1 MTYEKKGGDTRH
13 ECVPSARLP
22 DPARWRVALS
32 AALLMGLTLSGPAHS
47 DADVAVPAMGVACPD
62 QPTVQDAEGNVY
74 ATVRIGAQC
83 WMREDLRA
91 TKFSGQQS
99 IPTAAN
105 NAAWS
110 ASANR
115 PRRALRRAAGGALL
129 HLYNFSAVE
138 DQRGICPAGWK
149 VPSREQWTALR
160 EQVGTADA
168 GRRLKSTQLK
178 TAGIFGWDSP
188 NVADNTSGFS
198 GLPAGYRSGSGVYAS
213 MHKFG
218 YWWSDTPT
226 GPDKAGFVA
235 ARNSSSTLKVGSFDR
250 RAGFSV
256 RCVRVAP
263 VVDPVVDVVVDP
275 APASCPVVV
284 TEAVEQVGS
293 DQATVRSS
301 VGADGNDPVIARGV
315 AWDTAPDPTLAAN
328 ATGSGSGSGVFTV
341 QLGALPPTTTFFV
354 RAYATNSVRTC
365 YGETLSFTTLPAVAQ
380 ETQNCP
386 TTVSDISG
394 NVYGTVRIGSQCWM
408 KQNLKTLQY
417 RDGSPVVGFSLAA
430 NNAGYFPVTDF
441 YPGVYRAEFGELYNH
456 RAVTEA
462 KGLCP
467 VGWHVPSNE
476 EWNTLASFLDPAA
489 APNAGAVAQTL
500 SATAGG
506 ALKSL
511 KTYDPQVSASFFGW
525 ISPNTQATDAVGF
538 DGRPAGQRRDHLFDV
553 LEMRKFGGWWASTS
567 TGDAAWYHAIRFD
580 NGAIVRASDSRTRLG
595 LSVRCVKD

>member
-1 MTYEKKGGDTRH
+1 MSYREKGGDTH
-13 ECVPSARLP
+13 DDKPVSVRLP
-22 DPARWRVALS
+22 RQARWGVALS
-32 AALLMGLTLSGPAHS
+32 AALLVGLTLSGKARS
-47 DADVAVPAMGVACPD
+47 DAHVAGPAMGVACPD
-62 QPTVQDAEGNVY
+62 QTTVQDAEGNVY
-74 ATVRIGAQC
+74 STVRIGSQC

-91 TKFSGQQS
+91 TKFSGQQP

-129 HLYNFSAVE
+129 HLYNFSAVQDE
-138 DQRGICPAGWK
+138 RGICPAGWK
-149 VPSREQWTALR
+149 VPSHEQWMALR

-218 YWWSDTPT
+218 YWWSDTPS

-263 VVDPVVDVVVDP
+263 VVDPVVDP
-275 APASCPVVV
+275 APASCPIVV

-430 NNAGYFPVTDF
+430 NNAGYFPVTNF

-525 ISPNTQATDAVGF
+525 TSPNTQATDAVGF

>member
-1 MTYEKKGGDTRH
+1 M
-13 ECVPSARLP
+13 
-22 DPARWRVALS
+22 
-32 AALLMGLTLSGPAHS
+32 
-47 DADVAVPAMGVACPD
+47 
-62 QPTVQDAEGNVY
+62 
-74 ATVRIGAQC
+74 
-83 WMREDLRA
+83 
-91 TKFSGQQS
+91 
-99 IPTAAN
+99 
-105 NAAWS
+105 
-110 ASANR
+110 
-115 PRRALRRAAGGALL
+115 
-129 HLYNFSAVE
+129 
-138 DQRGICPAGWK
+138 
-149 VPSREQWTALR
+149 
-160 EQVGTADA
+160 
-168 GRRLKSTQLK
+168 
-178 TAGIFGWDSP
+178 
-188 NVADNTSGFS
+188 
-198 GLPAGYRSGSGVYAS
+198 
-213 MHKFG
+213 
-218 YWWSDTPT
+218 
-226 GPDKAGFVA
+226 A
-235 ARNSSSTLKVGSFDR
+235 ARHNSPTLKVGSVDR

-293 DQATVRSS
+293 DQATVRSR
-301 VGADGNDPVIARGV
+301 VEADGNDPVIARGV

-328 ATGSGSGSGVFTV
+328 ATGSDSGSGVFTV

-365 YGETLSFTTLPAVAQ
+365 YGETLSFTTLPAVVP
-380 ETQNCP
+380 ETQSCP

-394 NVYGTVRIGSQCWM
+394 NVYGTVQIGAQCWM
-408 KQNLKTLQY
+408 KQNLRTLQY
-417 RDGSPVVGFSLAA
+417 RDGSPVVSFSLAT

-511 KTYDPQVSASFFGW
+511 KTYDPQASASFFGW
-525 ISPNTQATDAVGF
+525 MSPNAQATDAVGF
-538 DGRPAGQRRDHLFDV
+538 DGRPAGQRRDYIFDV
-553 LEMRKFGGWWASTS
+553 LEMRKFGGWWASTR
-567 TGDAAWYHAIRFD
+567 TGDAAWYHAIRSD

>member
-1 MTYEKKGGDTRH
+1 MTYEKKSGDTHH
-13 ECVPSARLP
+13 ESGPSARLP

-32 AALLMGLTLSGPAHS
+32 AALLMGLTLSGQAHS

-83 WMREDLRA
+83 WMREDLRT
-91 TKFSGQQS
+91 TKFSDQQP
-99 IPTAAN
+99 IPTAN
-105 NAAWS
+105 NASWS
-110 ASANR
+110 ASANT
-115 PRRALRRAAGGALL
+115 PRRALRAARGTLV
-129 HLYNFSAVE
+129 HLYNFSAVQDE
-138 DQRGICPAGWK
+138 RGICPAGWE
-149 VPSREQWTALR
+149 VPSREQWSALR
-160 EQVGTADA
+160 EQVGAANA

-178 TAGIFGWDSP
+178 APGIVGWDAP

-198 GLPAGYRSGSGVYAS
+198 GLPAGYRAASGLYAS

-218 YWWSDTPT
+218 YWWSDTPI
-226 GPDKAGFVA
+226 GADKAVFVA
-235 ARNSSSTLKVGSFDR
+235 ARHNSPTLKVGSVDR

-293 DQATVRSS
+293 DQATVRSR
-301 VGADGNDPVIARGV
+301 VEADGNDPVIARGV

-365 YGETLSFTTLPAVAQ
+365 YGETLSFTTLPAVVP
-380 ETQNCP
+380 ETQSCP

-394 NVYGTVRIGSQCWM
+394 NVYGTVQIGAQCWM
-408 KQNLKTLQY
+408 KQNLRTLQY
-417 RDGSPVVGFSLAA
+417 RDGSPVVSFSLAT

-511 KTYDPQVSASFFGW
+511 KTYDPQASASFFGW
-525 ISPNTQATDAVGF
+525 MSPNAQATDAVGF
-538 DGRPAGQRRDHLFDV
+538 DGRPAGQRRDYIFDV
-553 LEMRKFGGWWASTS
+553 LEMRKFGGWWASTR

>member
-1 MTYEKKGGDTRH
+1 MPCRERGGDTH
-13 ECVPSARLP
+13 KKNGPSVRLP

-32 AALLMGLTLSGPAHS
+32 AALLVGLTLSGKAQS
-47 DADVAVPAMGVACPD
+47 DAHVAGPAMGVACPD
-62 QPTVQDAEGNVY
+62 QTTVQDVEGNVY
-74 ATVRIGAQC
+74 STVRIGSQC

-91 TKFSGQQS
+91 TKFSDQQP
-99 IPTAAN
+99 IPTAN
-105 NAAWS
+105 NASWS
-110 ASANR
+110 ASANT
-115 PRRALRRAAGGALL
+115 PRRTLRAARGTLV
-129 HLYNFSAVE
+129 HLYNFSAVQDE
-138 DQRGICPAGWK
+138 RGICPAGWE
-149 VPSREQWTALR
+149 VPSREQWSALR
-160 EQVGTADA
+160 EQVGAANA
-168 GRRLKSTQLK
+168 GRRLKSTLLK
-178 TAGIFGWDSP
+178 APGIFGWDAP

-198 GLPAGYRSGSGVYAS
+198 GLPAGYRAASGLYAS

-218 YWWSDTPT
+218 YWWSDTPI
-226 GPDKAGFVA
+226 GADKAVFVA
-235 ARNSSSTLKVGSFDR
+235 ARHNSPTLKVGSVDR

-293 DQATVRSS
+293 DQATVRSR
-301 VGADGNDPVIARGV
+301 VEADGNDPVIARGV

-328 ATGSGSGSGVFTV
+328 ATGSDSGSGVFTV

-365 YGETLSFTTLPAVAQ
+365 YGETLSFTTLPAVVP
-380 ETQNCP
+380 ETQSCP

-394 NVYGTVRIGSQCWM
+394 NVYGTVQIGAQCWM
-408 KQNLKTLQY
+408 KQNLRTLQY
-417 RDGSPVVGFSLAA
+417 RDGSPVVSFSLAT

-525 ISPNTQATDAVGF
+525 MSPNAQATDAVGF
-538 DGRPAGQRRDHLFDV
+538 DGRPAGQRRDYIFDV
-553 LEMRKFGGWWASTS
+553 LEMRKFGGWWASTR